1 VKTKDPEW
9 ADFWYWRLFVASVG
23 LFGRLI
29 VGRIRWVKITKLAT
43 LTLFALVFVRSQALS
58 ANDPPLP
65 SSAMADKVVVLKGY
79 RRLLLMKGDEILKT
93 YIVSLGG
100 NPIGPKIRQGDNK
113 TPEGNYLLDR
123 HNANSQYHRS
133 IHISYPNADDLARAR
148 RLGVPPGGELFIH
161 GLPNDFHGDSEAL
174 GDWTEGCIAL
184 SNAEMDE
191 IWRAVADGTPIEIK
205 P

>member
-1 VKTKDPEW
+1 M
-9 ADFWYWRLFVASVG
+9 
-23 LFGRLI
+23 
-29 VGRIRWVKITKLAT
+29 GRIRWVKITKLAT